1 MIFKSQ
7 KNSRI
12 QPFAVSPFFIKYLW
26 WLLPNSNLIFVTQIL
41 TKTKRSYFY
50 ILILAMQTKQ
60 INIFS
65 YIINIKENLKNTD
78 EKKCCF
84 KHQQNHISWSNRGN
98 YVGKTC
104 SQKFHLHV
112 PFITH
117 LNTFAHVWVCACAIT
132 CFSWKGLYRVRKQKG
147 IIKTTRFSNFSK
159 MFWFYKIKKILSLT
173 KKSNHIFFRIP
184 KNNIPNAP

>member
-1 MIFKSQ
+1 M
-7 KNSRI
+7 
-12 QPFAVSPFFIKYLW
+12 
-26 WLLPNSNLIFVTQIL
+26 QIL
-41 TKTKRSYFY
+41 TKKKSYFC
-50 ILILAMQTKQ
+50 ILILATQIKQTF
-60 INIFS
+60 FS

-159 MFWFYKIKKILSLT
+159 MFWFYKIKKILILT
-173 KKSNHIFFRIP
+173 KKVTTYFLEFQRITFPMLHKGGFSEFIVFLSRVFSTFIISNGE
-184 KNNIPNAP
+184 